1 MPRTKHTFWRICLV
15 GLMALTLT
23 ATMAVRLLR
32 LQLAAPAETKTNGG
46 AQKTTL
52 YTRIIPAARG
62 EILDR
67 YGRKLVANR
76 ISYQL
81 TFDYLLWS
89 KSRQNDVLMALT
101 ELCGSY
107 GLTYED
113 HLPLTA
119 DGTAYQTD
127 RSGEDAMDKRLNQFL
142 QAQKWAETMEPAEL
156 FQKLC
161 QRYRIDETL
170 TAETARTIAGIRFD
184 LETGR
189 FSTLE
194 PFVFLKEIPL
204 ELAICIGERADDLPG
219 VRAETTYQREYQ
231 TIYAAHTLGHLGL
244 INADEYAELADQG
257 YRSNDRVGRDGAE
270 KAFESDLHG
279 RAGYEKLRLTADGH
293 VVDVLE
299 DRPAEAGSNVML
311 TIDIRLQ
318 AAVERALAEQIELMV
333 AEGVE
338 DPEKPQDV
346 AGGAAVVIDIA
357 TGDVLAEASY
367 PTYDLSRF
375 NELFNELNADERTP
389 MLNRAVSGIYSPG
402 SIFKM
407 VTSVAGLELG
417 IITPETVIEDTG
429 VYRFYQDYQPSCWL
443 YSASRMTHGDETV
456 VTALRDSCN
465 IFFFDVGRRIGI
477 EQLAEYARAFG
488 FGEYTGIELSGESRG
503 YVASPESKRKLEGRP
518 WVNGDTL
525 AAAIGQ
531 SSNLFTPLQ
540 MANAYA
546 MILNDGKIYKP
557 HVLKAIRDPE
567 SGRILSEVMPEVIH
581 SVDMDPKT
589 YEKIRR
595 ALRETCL
602 TGTAKNVLT
611 TRLVKVAGKTG
622 TGQTAG
628 FADNYASWFISYA
641 PYDAPP
647 EDQILVSIVIEPQAG
662 TEYQWWTPF
671 AANIIYQGIFG
682 NQNFYE
688 AVKALR
694 WQWLFPDLE
703 KYKNE

>member
-540 MANAYA
+540 MANYIATLANGGTRYETHLLKYVCA
-546 MILNDGKIYKP
+546 SDYSS
-557 HVLKAIRDPE
+557 VLSATQSVIA
-567 SGRILSEVMPEVIH
+567 GRVEMSEQTYQTVMEGMSEVTEN
-581 SVDMDPKT
+581 
-589 YEKIRR
+589 
-595 ALRETCL
+595 
-602 TGTAKNVLT
+602 GTAAGAFKNYRIHVG
-611 TRLVKVAGKTG
+611 GKTG
-622 TGQTAG
+622 SAQVSSGTA
-628 FADNYASWFISYA
+628 NS
-641 PYDAPP
+641 
-647 EDQILVSIVIEPQAG
+647 V
-662 TEYQWWTPF
+662 F
-671 AANIIYQGIFG
+671 AAFAPFDEPEIAVVVVVEHGGSGNRIAPIARSIFDAYFTLKETYQ
-682 NQNFYE
+682 
-688 AVKALR
+688 R
-694 WQWLFPDLE
+694 
-703 KYKNE
+703 

>member
-540 MANAYA
+540 MANYIATLANGGTRYETHLLKYVCA
-546 MILNDGKIYKP
+546 SDYSS
-557 HVLKAIRDPE
+557 VLSATQSVIA
-567 SGRILSEVMPEVIH
+567 GRGEMSEQTYQTVMEGMSEVTEN
-581 SVDMDPKT
+581 
-589 YEKIRR
+589 
-595 ALRETCL
+595 
-602 TGTAKNVLT
+602 GTAAGAFKNYRIHVG
-611 TRLVKVAGKTG
+611 GKTG
-622 TGQTAG
+622 SAQVSSGTA
-628 FADNYASWFISYA
+628 NS
-641 PYDAPP
+641 
-647 EDQILVSIVIEPQAG
+647 V
-662 TEYQWWTPF
+662 F
-671 AANIIYQGIFG
+671 AAFAPFDEPEIAVVVVVEHGGSGNRIAPIARSIFDAYFALKETYQ
-682 NQNFYE
+682 
-688 AVKALR
+688 R
-694 WQWLFPDLE
+694 
-703 KYKNE
+703 

>member
-119 DGTAYQTD
+119 DGTAYRTD

-204 ELAICIGERADDLPG
+204 ELAICVGERADDLPG

-540 MANAYA
+540 MANYIATLANGGTRYETHLLKYVCA
-546 MILNDGKIYKP
+546 SDYSS
-557 HVLKAIRDPE
+557 VLSATQSVIA
-567 SGRILSEVMPEVIH
+567 GRVEMSEQTYQTVMEGMSEVTEN
-581 SVDMDPKT
+581 
-589 YEKIRR
+589 
-595 ALRETCL
+595 
-602 TGTAKNVLT
+602 GTAAGAFKNYRIHVG
-611 TRLVKVAGKTG
+611 GKTG
-622 TGQTAG
+622 SAQVSSGTA
-628 FADNYASWFISYA
+628 NS
-641 PYDAPP
+641 
-647 EDQILVSIVIEPQAG
+647 V
-662 TEYQWWTPF
+662 F
-671 AANIIYQGIFG
+671 AAFAPFDEPEIAVVVVVEHGGSGNRIAPIARSIFDAYFALKETYQ
-682 NQNFYE
+682 
-688 AVKALR
+688 R
-694 WQWLFPDLE
+694 
-703 KYKNE
+703 

>member
-1 MPRTKHTFWRICLV
+1 
-15 GLMALTLT
+15 
-23 ATMAVRLLR
+23 
-32 LQLAAPAETKTNGG
+32 
-46 AQKTTL
+46 
-52 YTRIIPAARG
+52 
-62 EILDR
+62 
-67 YGRKLVANR
+67 
-76 ISYQL
+76 
-81 TFDYLLWS
+81 
-89 KSRQNDVLMALT
+89 
-101 ELCGSY
+101 
-107 GLTYED
+107 
-113 HLPLTA
+113 
-119 DGTAYQTD
+119 
-127 RSGEDAMDKRLNQFL
+127 MDKRLNQFL

-540 MANAYA
+540 MANYIATLANGGTRYETHLLKYVCA
-546 MILNDGKIYKP
+546 SDYSS
-557 HVLKAIRDPE
+557 VLSATQSVIA
-567 SGRILSEVMPEVIH
+567 GRVEMSEQTYQTVMEGMSEVTEN
-581 SVDMDPKT
+581 
-589 YEKIRR
+589 
-595 ALRETCL
+595 
-602 TGTAKNVLT
+602 GTAAGAFKNYRIHVG
-611 TRLVKVAGKTG
+611 GKTG
-622 TGQTAG
+622 SAQVSSGTA
-628 FADNYASWFISYA
+628 NS
-641 PYDAPP
+641 
-647 EDQILVSIVIEPQAG
+647 V
-662 TEYQWWTPF
+662 F
-671 AANIIYQGIFG
+671 AAFAPFDEPEIAVVVVVEHGGSGNRIAPIARSIFDAYFALKETYQ
-682 NQNFYE
+682 
-688 AVKALR
+688 R
-694 WQWLFPDLE
+694 
-703 KYKNE
+703 

>member
-119 DGTAYQTD
+119 DGTAYRTD

-540 MANAYA
+540 MANYIATLANGGTRYETHLLKYVCA
-546 MILNDGKIYKP
+546 SDYSS
-557 HVLKAIRDPE
+557 VLSATQSVIA
-567 SGRILSEVMPEVIH
+567 GRVEMSEQTYQTVMEGMSEVTEN
-581 SVDMDPKT
+581 
-589 YEKIRR
+589 
-595 ALRETCL
+595 
-602 TGTAKNVLT
+602 GTAAGAFKNYRIHVG
-611 TRLVKVAGKTG
+611 GKTG
-622 TGQTAG
+622 SAQVSSGTA
-628 FADNYASWFISYA
+628 NS
-641 PYDAPP
+641 
-647 EDQILVSIVIEPQAG
+647 V
-662 TEYQWWTPF
+662 F
-671 AANIIYQGIFG
+671 AAFAPFDEPEIAVVVVVEHGGSGNRIAPIARSIFDAY
-682 NQNFYE
+682 F
-688 AVKALR
+688 A
-694 WQWLFPDLE
+694 
-703 KYKNE
+703 

>member
-244 INADEYAELADQG
+244 INTDEYAELADQG

-540 MANAYA
+540 MANYIATLANGGTRYETHLLKYVCA
-546 MILNDGKIYKP
+546 SDYSS
-557 HVLKAIRDPE
+557 VLSATQSVIA
-567 SGRILSEVMPEVIH
+567 GRVEMSEQTYQTVMEGMSEVTEN
-581 SVDMDPKT
+581 
-589 YEKIRR
+589 
-595 ALRETCL
+595 
-602 TGTAKNVLT
+602 GTAAGAFKNYRIHVG
-611 TRLVKVAGKTG
+611 GKTG
-622 TGQTAG
+622 SAQVSSGTA
-628 FADNYASWFISYA
+628 NS
-641 PYDAPP
+641 
-647 EDQILVSIVIEPQAG
+647 V
-662 TEYQWWTPF
+662 F
-671 AANIIYQGIFG
+671 AAFAPFDEPEIAVVVVVEHGGSGNRIAPIARSIFDAYFALKETYQ
-682 NQNFYE
+682 
-688 AVKALR
+688 R
-694 WQWLFPDLE
+694 
-703 KYKNE
+703 

>member
-15 GLMALTLT
+15 GMMALTLT

-32 LQLAAPAETKTNGG
+32 LQLAAPTETKTNAGT
-46 AQKTTL
+46 QKTTL

-89 KSRQNDVLMALT
+89 KSKQNDVLMTLT
-101 ELCGSY
+101 ELCHTY

-170 TAETARTIAGIRFD
+170 TPEMARTIAGIRFD

-204 ELAICIGERADDLPG
+204 ELAICVGERSDDLPG
-219 VRAETTYQREYQ
+219 VRAEAAYQREYQ
-231 TIYAAHTLGHLGL
+231 TEYAAHTLGHLGL
-244 INADEYAELADQG
+244 INADEYAELAEQG

-270 KAFESDLHG
+270 KAFESVLHG
-279 RAGYEKLRLTADGH
+279 KAGYEKLRLTADGH

-503 YVASPESKRKLEGRP
+503 YVASPESKKKLEGRP

-540 MANAYA
+540 MANYIATLANGGTRYETHLLKYVCA
-546 MILNDGKIYKP
+546 NDYSS
-557 HVLKAIRDPE
+557 VLSATQSVIA
-567 SGRILSEVMPEVIH
+567 GRVEMSEQTYQTVMEGMSEVTEN
-581 SVDMDPKT
+581 
-589 YEKIRR
+589 
-595 ALRETCL
+595 
-602 TGTAKNVLT
+602 GTAAGAFKNYRIHVG
-611 TRLVKVAGKTG
+611 GKTG
-622 TGQTAG
+622 SAQVSSGTA
-628 FADNYASWFISYA
+628 NS
-641 PYDAPP
+641 
-647 EDQILVSIVIEPQAG
+647 V
-662 TEYQWWTPF
+662 F
-671 AANIIYQGIFG
+671 AAFAPFDEPEIAVVVVVEHGGSGNRIAPIARSIFDAYFALNETYQ
-682 NQNFYE
+682 
-688 AVKALR
+688 R
-694 WQWLFPDLE
+694 
-703 KYKNE
+703 

>member
-142 QAQKWAETMEPAEL
+142 HAQKWAETMEPAEL

-189 FSTLE
+189 FYTLE

-540 MANAYA
+540 MANYIATLANGGTRYETHLLKYVCA
-546 MILNDGKIYKP
+546 SDYSS
-557 HVLKAIRDPE
+557 VLSATQSVIA
-567 SGRILSEVMPEVIH
+567 GRVEMSEQTYQTVMEGMSEVTEN
-581 SVDMDPKT
+581 
-589 YEKIRR
+589 
-595 ALRETCL
+595 
-602 TGTAKNVLT
+602 GTAAGAFKNYRIHVG
-611 TRLVKVAGKTG
+611 GKTG
-622 TGQTAG
+622 SAQVSSGTA
-628 FADNYASWFISYA
+628 NS
-641 PYDAPP
+641 
-647 EDQILVSIVIEPQAG
+647 V
-662 TEYQWWTPF
+662 F
-671 AANIIYQGIFG
+671 AAFAPFDEPEIAVVVVVEHGGSGNRIAPIARSIFDAYFALKETYQ
-682 NQNFYE
+682 
-688 AVKALR
+688 R
-694 WQWLFPDLE
+694 
-703 KYKNE
+703 

>member
-32 LQLAAPAETKTNGG
+32 LQLAAPAETKINGG

-540 MANAYA
+540 MANYIATLANGGTRYETHLLKYVCA
-546 MILNDGKIYKP
+546 SDYSS
-557 HVLKAIRDPE
+557 VLSATQSVIA
-567 SGRILSEVMPEVIH
+567 GRVEMSEQTYQTVMEGMSEVTEN
-581 SVDMDPKT
+581 
-589 YEKIRR
+589 
-595 ALRETCL
+595 
-602 TGTAKNVLT
+602 GTAAGAFKNYRIHVG
-611 TRLVKVAGKTG
+611 GKTG
-622 TGQTAG
+622 SAQVSSGTA
-628 FADNYASWFISYA
+628 NS
-641 PYDAPP
+641 
-647 EDQILVSIVIEPQAG
+647 V
-662 TEYQWWTPF
+662 F
-671 AANIIYQGIFG
+671 AAFAPFDEPEIAVVVVVEHGGSGNRIAPIARSIFDAYFALKETYQ
-682 NQNFYE
+682 
-688 AVKALR
+688 R
-694 WQWLFPDLE
+694 
-703 KYKNE
+703 

>member
-119 DGTAYQTD
+119 DGTAYRTD

-540 MANAYA
+540 MANYIATLANGGTRYETHLLKYVCA
-546 MILNDGKIYKP
+546 SDYSS
-557 HVLKAIRDPE
+557 VLSATQSVIA
-567 SGRILSEVMPEVIH
+567 GRVEMSEQTYQTVMEGMSEVTEN
-581 SVDMDPKT
+581 
-589 YEKIRR
+589 
-595 ALRETCL
+595 
-602 TGTAKNVLT
+602 GTAAGAFKNYRIHVG
-611 TRLVKVAGKTG
+611 GKTG
-622 TGQTAG
+622 SAQVSSGTA
-628 FADNYASWFISYA
+628 NS
-641 PYDAPP
+641 
-647 EDQILVSIVIEPQAG
+647 V
-662 TEYQWWTPF
+662 F
-671 AANIIYQGIFG
+671 AAFAPFDEPEIAVVVVVEHGGSGNRIAPIARSIFDAYFALKETYQ
-682 NQNFYE
+682 
-688 AVKALR
+688 R
-694 WQWLFPDLE
+694 
-703 KYKNE
+703 

>member
-1 MPRTKHTFWRICLV
+1 MVKC
-15 GLMALTLT
+15 
-23 ATMAVRLLR
+23 
-32 LQLAAPAETKTNGG
+32 
-46 AQKTTL
+46 
-52 YTRIIPAARG
+52 
-62 EILDR
+62 
-67 YGRKLVANR
+67 
-76 ISYQL
+76 
-81 TFDYLLWS
+81 
-89 KSRQNDVLMALT
+89 
-101 ELCGSY
+101 
-107 GLTYED
+107 
-113 HLPLTA
+113 
-119 DGTAYQTD
+119 
-127 RSGEDAMDKRLNQFL
+127 LNQFL

-540 MANAYA
+540 MANYIATLANGGTRYETHLLKYVCA
-546 MILNDGKIYKP
+546 SDYSS
-557 HVLKAIRDPE
+557 VLSATQSVIA
-567 SGRILSEVMPEVIH
+567 GRVEMSEQTYQTVMEGMSEVTEN
-581 SVDMDPKT
+581 
-589 YEKIRR
+589 
-595 ALRETCL
+595 
-602 TGTAKNVLT
+602 GTAAGAFKNYRIHVG
-611 TRLVKVAGKTG
+611 GKTG
-622 TGQTAG
+622 SAQVSSGTA
-628 FADNYASWFISYA
+628 NS
-641 PYDAPP
+641 
-647 EDQILVSIVIEPQAG
+647 V
-662 TEYQWWTPF
+662 F
-671 AANIIYQGIFG
+671 AAFAPFDEPEIAVVVVVEHGGSGNRIAPIARSIFDAYFALKETYQ
-682 NQNFYE
+682 
-688 AVKALR
+688 R
-694 WQWLFPDLE
+694 
-703 KYKNE
+703 

>member
-1 MPRTKHTFWRICLV
+1 MICR
-15 GLMALTLT
+15 AF
-23 ATMAVRLLR
+23 AQRRL
-32 LQLAAPAETKTNGG
+32 
-46 AQKTTL
+46 
-52 YTRIIPAARG
+52 
-62 EILDR
+62 
-67 YGRKLVANR
+67 
-76 ISYQL
+76 
-81 TFDYLLWS
+81 
-89 KSRQNDVLMALT
+89 
-101 ELCGSY
+101 
-107 GLTYED
+107 
-113 HLPLTA
+113 
-119 DGTAYQTD
+119 
-127 RSGEDAMDKRLNQFL
+127 
-142 QAQKWAETMEPAEL
+142 
-156 FQKLC
+156 
-161 QRYRIDETL
+161 
-170 TAETARTIAGIRFD
+170 
-184 LETGR
+184 
-189 FSTLE
+189 
-194 PFVFLKEIPL
+194 
-204 ELAICIGERADDLPG
+204 
-219 VRAETTYQREYQ
+219 
-231 TIYAAHTLGHLGL
+231 IYAAHTLGHLGL
-244 INADEYAELADQG
+244 INADEYAELAEQG

-279 RAGYEKLRLTADGH
+279 RAGYEKLRLTANGH

-540 MANAYA
+540 MANYIATLANGGTRYETHLLKYVCA
-546 MILNDGKIYKP
+546 SDYSS
-557 HVLKAIRDPE
+557 VLSATQSVIA
-567 SGRILSEVMPEVIH
+567 GRVEMSEQTYQTVMEGMSEVTEN
-581 SVDMDPKT
+581 
-589 YEKIRR
+589 
-595 ALRETCL
+595 
-602 TGTAKNVLT
+602 GTAAGAFKNYRIHVG
-611 TRLVKVAGKTG
+611 GKTG
-622 TGQTAG
+622 SAQVSSGTA
-628 FADNYASWFISYA
+628 NS
-641 PYDAPP
+641 
-647 EDQILVSIVIEPQAG
+647 V
-662 TEYQWWTPF
+662 F
-671 AANIIYQGIFG
+671 AAFAPFDEPEIAVVVVVEHGGSGNRIAPIARSIFDAYFALKETYQ
-682 NQNFYE
+682 
-688 AVKALR
+688 R
-694 WQWLFPDLE
+694 
-703 KYKNE
+703 

>member
-299 DRPAEAGSNVML
+299 DHPAEAGSNVML

-540 MANAYA
+540 MANYIATLANGGTRYETHLLKYVCA
-546 MILNDGKIYKP
+546 SDYSS
-557 HVLKAIRDPE
+557 VLSATQSVIA
-567 SGRILSEVMPEVIH
+567 GRVEMSEQTYQTVMEGMSEVTEN
-581 SVDMDPKT
+581 
-589 YEKIRR
+589 
-595 ALRETCL
+595 
-602 TGTAKNVLT
+602 GTAAGAFKNYRIHVG
-611 TRLVKVAGKTG
+611 GKTG
-622 TGQTAG
+622 SAQVSSGTA
-628 FADNYASWFISYA
+628 NS
-641 PYDAPP
+641 
-647 EDQILVSIVIEPQAG
+647 V
-662 TEYQWWTPF
+662 F
-671 AANIIYQGIFG
+671 AAFAPFDEPEIAVVVVVEHGGSGNRIAPIARSIFDAYFALKETYQ
-682 NQNFYE
+682 
-688 AVKALR
+688 R
-694 WQWLFPDLE
+694 
-703 KYKNE
+703 

>member
-540 MANAYA
+540 MANYIATLANGGTRYETHLLKYVCA
-546 MILNDGKIYKP
+546 SDYSS
-557 HVLKAIRDPE
+557 VLSATQSVIA
-567 SGRILSEVMPEVIH
+567 GRVEMSEQTYQTVMEGMSEVTEN
-581 SVDMDPKT
+581 
-589 YEKIRR
+589 
-595 ALRETCL
+595 
-602 TGTAKNVLT
+602 GTAAGAFKNYRIHVG
-611 TRLVKVAGKTG
+611 GKTG
-622 TGQTAG
+622 SAQVSSGTA
-628 FADNYASWFISYA
+628 NS
-641 PYDAPP
+641 
-647 EDQILVSIVIEPQAG
+647 V
-662 TEYQWWTPF
+662 F
-671 AANIIYQGIFG
+671 AAFAPFDEPEIAVVVVVEHGGSGNRIAPIARSIFDAYFALKETYQ
-682 NQNFYE
+682 
-688 AVKALR
+688 R
-694 WQWLFPDLE
+694 
-703 KYKNE
+703 

>member
-119 DGTAYQTD
+119 DGTAYRTD

-244 INADEYAELADQG
+244 INADEYAELAEQG

-540 MANAYA
+540 MANYIATLANGGTRYETHLLKYVCA
-546 MILNDGKIYKP
+546 SDYSS
-557 HVLKAIRDPE
+557 VLSATQSVIA
-567 SGRILSEVMPEVIH
+567 GRVEMSEQTYQTVMEGMSEVTEN
-581 SVDMDPKT
+581 
-589 YEKIRR
+589 
-595 ALRETCL
+595 
-602 TGTAKNVLT
+602 GTAAGAFKNYRIHVG
-611 TRLVKVAGKTG
+611 GKTG
-622 TGQTAG
+622 SAQVSSGTA
-628 FADNYASWFISYA
+628 NS
-641 PYDAPP
+641 
-647 EDQILVSIVIEPQAG
+647 V
-662 TEYQWWTPF
+662 F
-671 AANIIYQGIFG
+671 AAFAPFDEPEIAVVVVVEHGGSGNRIAPIARSIFDAYFALKETYQ
-682 NQNFYE
+682 
-688 AVKALR
+688 R
-694 WQWLFPDLE
+694 
-703 KYKNE
+703 

>member
-119 DGTAYQTD
+119 DGTAYRTD

-170 TAETARTIAGIRFD
+170 TPEMARTIAGIRFD

-540 MANAYA
+540 MANYIATLANGGTRYETHLLKYVCA
-546 MILNDGKIYKP
+546 SDYSS
-557 HVLKAIRDPE
+557 VLSATQSVIA
-567 SGRILSEVMPEVIH
+567 GRVEMSEQTYQTVMEGMSEVTEN
-581 SVDMDPKT
+581 
-589 YEKIRR
+589 
-595 ALRETCL
+595 
-602 TGTAKNVLT
+602 GTAAGAFKNYRIHVG
-611 TRLVKVAGKTG
+611 GKTG
-622 TGQTAG
+622 SAQVSSGTA
-628 FADNYASWFISYA
+628 NS
-641 PYDAPP
+641 
-647 EDQILVSIVIEPQAG
+647 V
-662 TEYQWWTPF
+662 F
-671 AANIIYQGIFG
+671 AAFAPFDEPEIAVVVVVEHGGSGNRIAPIARSIFDAYFALKETYQ
-682 NQNFYE
+682 
-688 AVKALR
+688 R
-694 WQWLFPDLE
+694 
-703 KYKNE
+703 

>member
-52 YTRIIPAARG
+52 YTRIIPVARG

-518 WVNGDTL
+518 WVNGNTL

-540 MANAYA
+540 MANYIATLANGGTRYETHLLKYVCA
-546 MILNDGKIYKP
+546 SDYSS
-557 HVLKAIRDPE
+557 VLSATQSVIA
-567 SGRILSEVMPEVIH
+567 GRVEMSEQTYQTVMEGMSEVTEN
-581 SVDMDPKT
+581 
-589 YEKIRR
+589 
-595 ALRETCL
+595 
-602 TGTAKNVLT
+602 GTAAGAFKNYRIHVG
-611 TRLVKVAGKTG
+611 GKTG
-622 TGQTAG
+622 SAQVSSGTA
-628 FADNYASWFISYA
+628 NS
-641 PYDAPP
+641 
-647 EDQILVSIVIEPQAG
+647 V
-662 TEYQWWTPF
+662 F
-671 AANIIYQGIFG
+671 AAFAPFDEPEIAVVVVVEHGGSGNRIAPIARSIFDAYFALKETYQ
-682 NQNFYE
+682 
-688 AVKALR
+688 R
-694 WQWLFPDLE
+694 
-703 KYKNE
+703 

>member
-32 LQLAAPAETKTNGG
+32 LQLAAPAETKTNGS

-119 DGTAYQTD
+119 DGTAYRTD

-407 VTSVAGLELG
+407 ITSVAGLELG

-540 MANAYA
+540 MANYIATLANGGTRYETHLLKYVCA
-546 MILNDGKIYKP
+546 SDYSS
-557 HVLKAIRDPE
+557 VLSATQSVIA
-567 SGRILSEVMPEVIH
+567 GRVEMSEQTYQTVMEGMSEVTEN
-581 SVDMDPKT
+581 
-589 YEKIRR
+589 
-595 ALRETCL
+595 
-602 TGTAKNVLT
+602 GTAAGAFKNYRIHVG
-611 TRLVKVAGKTG
+611 GKTG
-622 TGQTAG
+622 SAQVSSGTA
-628 FADNYASWFISYA
+628 NS
-641 PYDAPP
+641 
-647 EDQILVSIVIEPQAG
+647 V
-662 TEYQWWTPF
+662 F
-671 AANIIYQGIFG
+671 AAFAPFDEPEIAVVVVVEHGGSGNRIAPIARSIFDAYFALKETYQ
-682 NQNFYE
+682 
-688 AVKALR
+688 R
-694 WQWLFPDLE
+694 
-703 KYKNE
+703 

>member
-170 TAETARTIAGIRFD
+170 TPEMARTIAGIRFD

-204 ELAICIGERADDLPG
+204 ELAICVGERADDLPG

-244 INADEYAELADQG
+244 INADEYAELAEQG

-279 RAGYEKLRLTADGH
+279 RAGYEKLRLTANGH

-540 MANAYA
+540 MANYIATLANGGTRYETHLLKYVCA
-546 MILNDGKIYKP
+546 SDYSS
-557 HVLKAIRDPE
+557 VLSATQSVIA
-567 SGRILSEVMPEVIH
+567 GRVEMSEQTYQTVMEGMSEVTEN
-581 SVDMDPKT
+581 
-589 YEKIRR
+589 
-595 ALRETCL
+595 
-602 TGTAKNVLT
+602 GTAAGAFKNYRIHVG
-611 TRLVKVAGKTG
+611 GKTG
-622 TGQTAG
+622 SAQVSSGTA
-628 FADNYASWFISYA
+628 NS
-641 PYDAPP
+641 
-647 EDQILVSIVIEPQAG
+647 V
-662 TEYQWWTPF
+662 F
-671 AANIIYQGIFG
+671 AAFAPFDEPEIAVVVVVEHGGSGNRIAPIARSIFDAYFALKETYQ
-682 NQNFYE
+682 
-688 AVKALR
+688 R
-694 WQWLFPDLE
+694 
-703 KYKNE
+703 

>member
-32 LQLAAPAETKTNGG
+32 LQLAAPAKTKTNGG

-540 MANAYA
+540 MANYIATLANGGTRYETHLLKYVCA
-546 MILNDGKIYKP
+546 SDYSS
-557 HVLKAIRDPE
+557 VLSATQSVIA
-567 SGRILSEVMPEVIH
+567 GRVEMSEQTYQTVMEGMSEVTEN
-581 SVDMDPKT
+581 
-589 YEKIRR
+589 
-595 ALRETCL
+595 
-602 TGTAKNVLT
+602 GTAAGAFKNYRIHVG
-611 TRLVKVAGKTG
+611 GKTG
-622 TGQTAG
+622 SAQVSSGTA
-628 FADNYASWFISYA
+628 NS
-641 PYDAPP
+641 
-647 EDQILVSIVIEPQAG
+647 V
-662 TEYQWWTPF
+662 F
-671 AANIIYQGIFG
+671 AAFAPFDEPEIAVVVVVEHGGSGNRIAPIARSIFDAYFALKETYQ
-682 NQNFYE
+682 
-688 AVKALR
+688 R
-694 WQWLFPDLE
+694 
-703 KYKNE
+703 

>member
-81 TFDYLLWS
+81 TFDYFLWS

-119 DGTAYQTD
+119 DGTAYRTD

-170 TAETARTIAGIRFD
+170 TPEMARTIAGIRFD

-540 MANAYA
+540 MANYIATLANGGTRYETHLLKYVCA
-546 MILNDGKIYKP
+546 SDYSS
-557 HVLKAIRDPE
+557 VLSATQSVIA
-567 SGRILSEVMPEVIH
+567 GRVEMSEQTYQTVMEGMSEVTEN
-581 SVDMDPKT
+581 
-589 YEKIRR
+589 
-595 ALRETCL
+595 
-602 TGTAKNVLT
+602 GTAAGAFKNYRIHVG
-611 TRLVKVAGKTG
+611 GKTG
-622 TGQTAG
+622 SAQVSSGTA
-628 FADNYASWFISYA
+628 NS
-641 PYDAPP
+641 
-647 EDQILVSIVIEPQAG
+647 V
-662 TEYQWWTPF
+662 F
-671 AANIIYQGIFG
+671 AAFAPFDEPEIAVVVVVEHGGSGNRIAPIARSIFDAYFALKETYQ
-682 NQNFYE
+682 
-688 AVKALR
+688 R
-694 WQWLFPDLE
+694 
-703 KYKNE
+703 

>member
-279 RAGYEKLRLTADGH
+279 RAGYKKLRLTADGH

-540 MANAYA
+540 MANYIATLANGGTRYETHLLKYVCA
-546 MILNDGKIYKP
+546 SDYSS
-557 HVLKAIRDPE
+557 VLSATQSVIA
-567 SGRILSEVMPEVIH
+567 GRVEMSEQTYQTVMEGMSEVTEN
-581 SVDMDPKT
+581 
-589 YEKIRR
+589 
-595 ALRETCL
+595 
-602 TGTAKNVLT
+602 GTAAGAFKNYRIHVG
-611 TRLVKVAGKTG
+611 GKTG
-622 TGQTAG
+622 SAQVSSGTA
-628 FADNYASWFISYA
+628 NS
-641 PYDAPP
+641 
-647 EDQILVSIVIEPQAG
+647 V
-662 TEYQWWTPF
+662 F
-671 AANIIYQGIFG
+671 AAFAPFDEPEIAVVVVVEHGGSGNRIAPIARSIFDAYFALKETYQ
-682 NQNFYE
+682 
-688 AVKALR
+688 R
-694 WQWLFPDLE
+694 
-703 KYKNE
+703 

>member
-417 IITPETVIEDTG
+417 IITPETVIDDTG

-540 MANAYA
+540 MANYIATLANGGTRYETHLLKYVCA
-546 MILNDGKIYKP
+546 SDYSS
-557 HVLKAIRDPE
+557 VLSATQSVIA
-567 SGRILSEVMPEVIH
+567 GRVEMSEQTYQTVMEGMSEVTEN
-581 SVDMDPKT
+581 
-589 YEKIRR
+589 
-595 ALRETCL
+595 
-602 TGTAKNVLT
+602 GTAAGAFKNYRMHVG
-611 TRLVKVAGKTG
+611 GKTG
-622 TGQTAG
+622 SAQVSSGTA
-628 FADNYASWFISYA
+628 NS
-641 PYDAPP
+641 
-647 EDQILVSIVIEPQAG
+647 V
-662 TEYQWWTPF
+662 F
-671 AANIIYQGIFG
+671 AAFAPFDEPEIAVVVVVEHGGSGNRIAPIARSIFDAYFALKETYQ
-682 NQNFYE
+682 
-688 AVKALR
+688 R
-694 WQWLFPDLE
+694 
-703 KYKNE
+703 

>member
-299 DRPAEAGSNVML
+299 DRPAGAGSNVML

-540 MANAYA
+540 MANYIATLANGGTRYETHLLKYVCA
-546 MILNDGKIYKP
+546 SDYSS
-557 HVLKAIRDPE
+557 VLSATQSVIA
-567 SGRILSEVMPEVIH
+567 GRVEMSEQTYQTVMEGMSEVTEN
-581 SVDMDPKT
+581 
-589 YEKIRR
+589 
-595 ALRETCL
+595 
-602 TGTAKNVLT
+602 GTAAGAFKNYRIHVG
-611 TRLVKVAGKTG
+611 GKTG
-622 TGQTAG
+622 SAQVSSGTA
-628 FADNYASWFISYA
+628 NS
-641 PYDAPP
+641 
-647 EDQILVSIVIEPQAG
+647 V
-662 TEYQWWTPF
+662 F
-671 AANIIYQGIFG
+671 AAFAPFDEPEIAVVVVVEHGGSGNRIAPIARSIFDAYFALKETYQ
-682 NQNFYE
+682 
-688 AVKALR
+688 R
-694 WQWLFPDLE
+694 
-703 KYKNE
+703 

>member
-1 MPRTKHTFWRICLV
+1 
-15 GLMALTLT
+15 
-23 ATMAVRLLR
+23 
-32 LQLAAPAETKTNGG
+32 
-46 AQKTTL
+46 
-52 YTRIIPAARG
+52 
-62 EILDR
+62 
-67 YGRKLVANR
+67 
-76 ISYQL
+76 
-81 TFDYLLWS
+81 
-89 KSRQNDVLMALT
+89 
-101 ELCGSY
+101 
-107 GLTYED
+107 
-113 HLPLTA
+113 
-119 DGTAYQTD
+119 
-127 RSGEDAMDKRLNQFL
+127 MDKRLNQFL

-477 EQLAEYARAFG
+477 EQLAEYARVFG

-540 MANAYA
+540 MANYIATLANGGTRYETHLLKYVCA
-546 MILNDGKIYKP
+546 SDYSS
-557 HVLKAIRDPE
+557 VLSATQSVIA
-567 SGRILSEVMPEVIH
+567 GRVEMSEQTYQTVMEGMSEVTEN
-581 SVDMDPKT
+581 
-589 YEKIRR
+589 
-595 ALRETCL
+595 
-602 TGTAKNVLT
+602 GTAAGAFKNYRIHVG
-611 TRLVKVAGKTG
+611 GKTG
-622 TGQTAG
+622 SAQVSSGTA
-628 FADNYASWFISYA
+628 NS
-641 PYDAPP
+641 
-647 EDQILVSIVIEPQAG
+647 V
-662 TEYQWWTPF
+662 F
-671 AANIIYQGIFG
+671 AAFAPFDEPEIAVVVVVEHGGSGNRIAPIARSIFDAYFALKETYQ
-682 NQNFYE
+682 
-688 AVKALR
+688 R
-694 WQWLFPDLE
+694 
-703 KYKNE
+703 

>member
-540 MANAYA
+540 MANYIATLANGGTRYETHLLKYVCA
-546 MILNDGKIYKP
+546 SDYSS
-557 HVLKAIRDPE
+557 VLSAAQSVIA
-567 SGRILSEVMPEVIH
+567 GRVEMSEQTYQTVMEGMSEVTEN
-581 SVDMDPKT
+581 
-589 YEKIRR
+589 
-595 ALRETCL
+595 
-602 TGTAKNVLT
+602 GTAAGAFKNYRIHVG
-611 TRLVKVAGKTG
+611 GKTG
-622 TGQTAG
+622 SAQVSSGTA
-628 FADNYASWFISYA
+628 NS
-641 PYDAPP
+641 
-647 EDQILVSIVIEPQAG
+647 V
-662 TEYQWWTPF
+662 F
-671 AANIIYQGIFG
+671 AAFAPFDEPEIAVVVVVEHGGSGNRIAPIARSIFDAYFALKETYQ
-682 NQNFYE
+682 
-688 AVKALR
+688 R
-694 WQWLFPDLE
+694 
-703 KYKNE
+703 

>member
-23 ATMAVRLLR
+23 AAMAVRLLR

-540 MANAYA
+540 MANYIATLANGGTRYETHLLKYVCA
-546 MILNDGKIYKP
+546 SDYSS
-557 HVLKAIRDPE
+557 VLSATQSVIA
-567 SGRILSEVMPEVIH
+567 GRVEMSEQTYQTVMEGMSEVTEN
-581 SVDMDPKT
+581 
-589 YEKIRR
+589 
-595 ALRETCL
+595 
-602 TGTAKNVLT
+602 GTAAGAFKNYRIHVG
-611 TRLVKVAGKTG
+611 GKTG
-622 TGQTAG
+622 SAQVSSGTA
-628 FADNYASWFISYA
+628 NS
-641 PYDAPP
+641 
-647 EDQILVSIVIEPQAG
+647 V
-662 TEYQWWTPF
+662 F
-671 AANIIYQGIFG
+671 AAFAPFDEPEIAVVVVVEHGGSGNRIAPIARSIFDAYFALKETYQ
-682 NQNFYE
+682 
-688 AVKALR
+688 R
-694 WQWLFPDLE
+694 
-703 KYKNE
+703 

>member
-119 DGTAYQTD
+119 DGTAYRTD

-204 ELAICIGERADDLPG
+204 ELAICVGERADDLPG

-244 INADEYAELADQG
+244 INADEYAELAEQG

-540 MANAYA
+540 MANYIATLANGGTRYETHLLKYVCA
-546 MILNDGKIYKP
+546 SDYSS
-557 HVLKAIRDPE
+557 VLSATQSVIA
-567 SGRILSEVMPEVIH
+567 GRVEMSEQTYQTVMEGMSEVTEN
-581 SVDMDPKT
+581 
-589 YEKIRR
+589 
-595 ALRETCL
+595 
-602 TGTAKNVLT
+602 GTAAGAFKNYRIHVG
-611 TRLVKVAGKTG
+611 GKTG
-622 TGQTAG
+622 SAQVSSGTA
-628 FADNYASWFISYA
+628 NS
-641 PYDAPP
+641 
-647 EDQILVSIVIEPQAG
+647 V
-662 TEYQWWTPF
+662 F
-671 AANIIYQGIFG
+671 AAFAPFDEPEIAVVVVVEHGGSGNRIAPIARSIFDAYFALKETYQ
-682 NQNFYE
+682 
-688 AVKALR
+688 R
-694 WQWLFPDLE
+694 
-703 KYKNE
+703 

>member
-204 ELAICIGERADDLPG
+204 ELAICIGERVDDLPG

-540 MANAYA
+540 MANYIATLANGGTRYETHLLKYVCA
-546 MILNDGKIYKP
+546 SDYSS
-557 HVLKAIRDPE
+557 VLSATQSVIA
-567 SGRILSEVMPEVIH
+567 GRVEMSEQTYQTVMEGMSEVTEN
-581 SVDMDPKT
+581 
-589 YEKIRR
+589 
-595 ALRETCL
+595 
-602 TGTAKNVLT
+602 GTAAGAFKNYRIHVG
-611 TRLVKVAGKTG
+611 GKTG
-622 TGQTAG
+622 SAQVSSGTA
-628 FADNYASWFISYA
+628 NS
-641 PYDAPP
+641 
-647 EDQILVSIVIEPQAG
+647 V
-662 TEYQWWTPF
+662 F
-671 AANIIYQGIFG
+671 AAFAPFDEPEIAVVVVVEHGGSGNRIAPIARSIFDAYFALKETYQ
-682 NQNFYE
+682 
-688 AVKALR
+688 R
-694 WQWLFPDLE
+694 
-703 KYKNE
+703 

>member
-170 TAETARTIAGIRFD
+170 TVETARTIAGIRFD

-194 PFVFLKEIPL
+194 PFVFLKEIPQ

-540 MANAYA
+540 MANYIATLANGGTRYETHLLKYVCA
-546 MILNDGKIYKP
+546 SDYSS
-557 HVLKAIRDPE
+557 VLSATQSVIA
-567 SGRILSEVMPEVIH
+567 GRVEMSEQTYQTVMEGMSEVTEN
-581 SVDMDPKT
+581 
-589 YEKIRR
+589 
-595 ALRETCL
+595 
-602 TGTAKNVLT
+602 GTAAGAFKNYRIHVG
-611 TRLVKVAGKTG
+611 GKTG
-622 TGQTAG
+622 SAQVSSGTA
-628 FADNYASWFISYA
+628 NS
-641 PYDAPP
+641 
-647 EDQILVSIVIEPQAG
+647 V
-662 TEYQWWTPF
+662 F
-671 AANIIYQGIFG
+671 AAFAPFDEPEIAVVVVVEHGGSGNRIAPIARSIFDAYFALKETYQ
-682 NQNFYE
+682 
-688 AVKALR
+688 R
-694 WQWLFPDLE
+694 
-703 KYKNE
+703 

>member
-32 LQLAAPAETKTNGG
+32 LQLAAPVETKTNGG

-119 DGTAYQTD
+119 DGTAYRTD

-170 TAETARTIAGIRFD
+170 TPEMARTIAGIRFD

-204 ELAICIGERADDLPG
+204 ELAICVGERADDLPG

-540 MANAYA
+540 MANYIATLANGGTRYETHLLKYVCA
-546 MILNDGKIYKP
+546 SDYSS
-557 HVLKAIRDPE
+557 VLSATQSVIA
-567 SGRILSEVMPEVIH
+567 GRVEMSEQTYQTVMEGMSEVTEN
-581 SVDMDPKT
+581 
-589 YEKIRR
+589 
-595 ALRETCL
+595 
-602 TGTAKNVLT
+602 GTAAGAFKNYRIHVG
-611 TRLVKVAGKTG
+611 GKTG
-622 TGQTAG
+622 SAQVSSGTA
-628 FADNYASWFISYA
+628 NS
-641 PYDAPP
+641 
-647 EDQILVSIVIEPQAG
+647 V
-662 TEYQWWTPF
+662 F
-671 AANIIYQGIFG
+671 AAFAPFDEPEIAVVVVVEHGGSGNRIAPIARSIFDAYFALKETYQ
-682 NQNFYE
+682 
-688 AVKALR
+688 R
-694 WQWLFPDLE
+694 
-703 KYKNE
+703 

>member
-23 ATMAVRLLR
+23 APMAVRLLR

-119 DGTAYQTD
+119 DGTAYRTD

-540 MANAYA
+540 MANYIATLANGGTRYETHLLKYVCA
-546 MILNDGKIYKP
+546 SDYSS
-557 HVLKAIRDPE
+557 VLSATQSVIA
-567 SGRILSEVMPEVIH
+567 GRVEMSEQTYQTVMEGMSEVTEN
-581 SVDMDPKT
+581 
-589 YEKIRR
+589 
-595 ALRETCL
+595 
-602 TGTAKNVLT
+602 GTAAGAFKNYRIHVG
-611 TRLVKVAGKTG
+611 GKTG
-622 TGQTAG
+622 SAQVSSGTA
-628 FADNYASWFISYA
+628 NS
-641 PYDAPP
+641 
-647 EDQILVSIVIEPQAG
+647 V
-662 TEYQWWTPF
+662 F
-671 AANIIYQGIFG
+671 AAFAPFDEPEIAVVVVVEHGGSGNRIAPIARSIFDAYFALKETYQ
-682 NQNFYE
+682 
-688 AVKALR
+688 R
-694 WQWLFPDLE
+694 
-703 KYKNE
+703 

>member
-119 DGTAYQTD
+119 DGTAYRTD

-170 TAETARTIAGIRFD
+170 TPEMARTIAGIRFD

-204 ELAICIGERADDLPG
+204 ELAICIGERVDDLPG

-540 MANAYA
+540 MANYIATLANGGTRYETHLLKYVCA
-546 MILNDGKIYKP
+546 SDYSS
-557 HVLKAIRDPE
+557 VLSATQSVIA
-567 SGRILSEVMPEVIH
+567 GRVEMSEQTYQTVMEGMSEVTEN
-581 SVDMDPKT
+581 
-589 YEKIRR
+589 
-595 ALRETCL
+595 
-602 TGTAKNVLT
+602 GTAAGAFKNYRIHVG
-611 TRLVKVAGKTG
+611 GKTG
-622 TGQTAG
+622 SAQVSSGTA
-628 FADNYASWFISYA
+628 NS
-641 PYDAPP
+641 
-647 EDQILVSIVIEPQAG
+647 V
-662 TEYQWWTPF
+662 F
-671 AANIIYQGIFG
+671 AAFAPFDEPEIAVVVVVEHGGSGNRIAPIARSIFDAYFALKETYQ
-682 NQNFYE
+682 
-688 AVKALR
+688 R
-694 WQWLFPDLE
+694 
-703 KYKNE
+703 